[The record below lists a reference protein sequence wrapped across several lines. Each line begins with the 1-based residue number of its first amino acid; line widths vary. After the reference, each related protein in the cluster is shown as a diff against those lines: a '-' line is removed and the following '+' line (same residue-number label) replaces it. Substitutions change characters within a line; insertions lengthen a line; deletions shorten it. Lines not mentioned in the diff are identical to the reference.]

1 MIEGAWL
8 VEDHMHGGWSMA
20 INDEHSDSLITTKL
34 PLSPPVPLAVL
45 TLNSCALSWVL
56 TIVLALIIWWSL
68 LQSFSIKQF
77 SQATHSDRLCTFT
90 AQALNSSVELH
101 TVTDYALSLPAMP
114 QIYQWWEHHH
124 LCSFKQ
130 SQHSEWVLTVSHPRC
145 TTEWWAHAQ
154 GEVEMCDTQ
163 RIQLTCWQ
171 DSHQG
176 YTVTLRS
183 LLCVEE
189 RELFSED
196 TWSLITNNKMA
207 HTSTLNNE

>member
-114 QIYQWWEHHH
+114 QIYQWWEHHQAITTFRVSTNGFPPALHNWMVSTCTGWGGNVWYTKDSAH
-124 LCSFKQ
+124 L
-130 SQHSEWVLTVSHPRC
+130 LTGLSSGLYGDPKILALCRG
-145 TTEWWAHAQ
+145 TRAI
-154 GEVEMCDTQ
+154 Q
-163 RIQLTCWQ
+163 RRYLK
-171 DSHQG
+171 
-176 YTVTLRS
+176 
-183 LLCVEE
+183 
-189 RELFSED
+189 F
-196 TWSLITNNKMA
+196 NNQ
-207 HTSTLNNE
+207 